1 MLIKLTTTTE
11 GVKRKKR
18 KEKIQKN
25 LQNKSKKR
33 IINVFVQSLLSEF
46 FPLLGITVHLRIT
59 SNTVL
64 VSGPA
69 VGGAQILIWSYSYVF
84 LASNVQSYQ
93 N

>member
-1 MLIKLTTTTE
+1 MTIKLRTTTE
-11 GVKRKKR
+11 GGKAKAKA
-18 KEKIQKN
+18 KIQKN

-69 VGGAQILIWSYSYVF
+69 VGAAQILIWSYSYVF